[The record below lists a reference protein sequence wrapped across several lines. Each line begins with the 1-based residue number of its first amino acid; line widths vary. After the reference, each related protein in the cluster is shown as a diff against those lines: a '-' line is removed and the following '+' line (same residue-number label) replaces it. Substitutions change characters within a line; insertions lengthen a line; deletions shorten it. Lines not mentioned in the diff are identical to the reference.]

1 MDSKASEAIG
11 IVSCPG
17 VENTRLINGR
27 PADARFRVW
36 VSARLNNPVE
46 AKQVVSRV
54 RRMPIPKTGAFSTWI
69 CVLHNMSDPV
79 GQTPLVP
86 EGHWAKRH

>member
-11 IVSCPG
+11 TVSCPG

-36 VSARLNNPVE
+36 VSVELNNSEE
-46 AKQVVSRV
+46 AKEGVSRV
-54 RRMPIPKTGAFSTWI
+54 RSCPGVENTGLINGRPADARFRVWVS
-69 CVLHNMSDPV
+69 VELNNS
-79 GQTPLVP
+79 
-86 EGHWAKRH
+86 EEAE